1 METKIAIVIV
11 LGVISLIQITKL
23 IIKNTIARKE
33 NDVLITGIIANKL
46 ALEMCKTYLE
56 RPEITTENELNLVR
70 KAVDTAIEK
79 DEKLLNAVI
88 GDASEETTQNLVK
101 IFLNRGEGKSE

>member
-11 LGVISLIQITKL
+11 LGVISLIQVTKL
-23 IIKNTIARKE
+23 IIKNAIARKE

-46 ALEMCKTYLE
+46 ALEMCKTHLE
-56 RPEITTENELNLVR
+56 RPEFTAENELNLIK

-79 DEKLLNAVI
+79 DEKILNTVM
-88 GDASEETTQNLVK
+88 GDMSEETAKSLNK
-101 IFLNRGEGKSE
+101 IFLNRGEEKSE